1 MSSENESAPEGQ
13 TATPEAD
20 QAEKNVSYET
30 HRKLL
35 HEKKS
40 IQERYQ
46 QAASKAQEL
55 EALIKSQETKALE
68 EQNQYKQLYEQLKEE
83 NSGLKGQI
91 VERDKTLEEA
101 LKLDAFTKA
110 LGSRKIPSKYMG
122 FVGVDNI
129 VIDPETS
136 RVDELSAQKEVER
149 ILAEYPEI
157 IRGAVDAK
165 PIPAQAPKPEAGLS
179 SKNEQYEILKRYAKM
194 KLGR

>member
-1 MSSENESAPEGQ
+1 MSSEEATAPEGQ
-13 TATPEAD
+13 TAEPEV
-20 QAEKNVSYET
+20 QQNEKSVSYET

-35 HEKKS
+35 GEKKS

-46 QAASKAQEL
+46 QAASKASEL

-68 EQNQYKQLYEQLKEE
+68 EQNQYKQLYEQLKTE
-83 NSGLKGQI
+83 NTGLKGAI
-91 VERDKTLEEA
+91 EERDKTLEEA
-101 LKLDAFTKA
+101 LKIDAFTKA
-110 LGSRKIPSKYMG
+110 LGNRKIPSKYMG
-122 FVGVDNI
+122 FIGVDNI

-165 PIPAQAPKPEAGLS
+165 PVPAQAPQPAASS
-179 SKNEQYEILKRYAKM
+179 SKNEQYELLQRYAKM